1 MHACT
6 MYMYNVFMPLATV
19 TNCST
24 TEPVIHMS
32 STTRRV
38 SVWSSRHPL
47 MSVRILSNLPQGY
60 HPLLTL
66 ELPGFT
72 PTDDLTHRR

>member
-1 MHACT
+1 
-6 MYMYNVFMPLATV
+6 MYNVFMPLATV

-24 TEPVIHMS
+24 TEPVIHVHMS
-32 STTRRV
+32 TTTRRV
-38 SVWSSRHPL
+38 SVLSSRRPL
-47 MSVRILSNLPQGY
+47 MSVGILSNLPQGY

-72 PTDDLTHRR
+72 PIDDLTHRR